1 MCSSDL
7 NNFPSDADANAK
19 ANASDYD
26 VNKAL
31 HGGRSQP
38 SVIRCKSADVSS
50 ASSLIRQEIF
60 TRRRGGGASSLL
72 RSGSSS
78 IASAESAD
86 RNLLKIRVPKG
97 AGGGLFTLSS
107 FTREVKG
114 VFEVSLGGG
123 VS

>member
-7 NNFPSDADANAK
+7 NNFPSDADAN

-60 TRRRGGGASSLL
+60 T
-72 RSGSSS
+72 
-78 IASAESAD
+78 
-86 RNLLKIRVPKG
+86 N
-97 AGGGLFTLSS
+97 LSS